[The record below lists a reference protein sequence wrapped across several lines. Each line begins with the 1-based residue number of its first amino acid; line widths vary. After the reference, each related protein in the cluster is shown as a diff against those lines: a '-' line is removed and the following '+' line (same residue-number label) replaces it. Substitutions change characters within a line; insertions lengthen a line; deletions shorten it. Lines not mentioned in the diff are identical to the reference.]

1 MVKKKLVTL
10 ACAIGILAC
19 GACFLPPLPEH
30 QPPPPRIELLGVQDI
45 RVAAANVSELHHIDP
60 SALAKAV
67 ANSIEL
73 RARETGVNA
82 SAQEGAGAA
91 GDAVLAITVLDESAT
106 PSPSSNK
113 RLSLL
118 INVSATLTRQ
128 DGAVIWRETDAA
140 YPFSYNLT
148 SDHSE
153 DAWQNAFL
161 RTWLTNMLGTGLVH
175 RMFHER

>member
-1 MVKKKLVTL
+1 MVEKKLLTL
-10 ACAIGILAC
+10 ACAVGILAC

-30 QPPPPRIELLGVQDI
+30 QPPPPRIELQGIQSI

-82 SAQEGAGAA
+82 TAQGSAGPA
-91 GDAVLAITVLDESAT
+91 DAVLAITVLSESAIL
-106 PSPSSNK
+106 SLSSNK

-140 YPFSYNLT
+140 YQFSYSLR
-148 SDHSE
+148 SDDSE
-153 DAWQNAFL
+153 DVWQSAFL
-161 RTWLTNMLGTGLVH
+161 RTWVTNMLSTRIVN
-175 RMFHER
+175 RMFYGR